1 MVQYKWVAL
10 SNTTIGV
17 LLATTNATIIMI
29 SLPAIFNGIHLQP
42 FAGTSFQ
49 YLLWI
54 LMGYMVVSAVL
65 LVSVGRL
72 SDIYGRTRL
81 FNLGFLIFTIGSV
94 LLYVTPGQ
102 GTQAA
107 MELIIF
113 RMVQAVGAAFLF
125 ANSAAIITDS
135 FPPNERGKAMGIN
148 QIAGLAG
155 SLVGLILG
163 GVLSAVNAIYSFSI
177 LGLKITLVFDW
188 RLVFLVSVPVGALG
202 TIWSYWKLKDNSV
215 RRKDEKIDYVG
226 NVTFATGITLILLG
240 VTYGLMPYKNSAMGW
255 SNPWVLI
262 SIISGLVLLVLFVY
276 VERVVE
282 QPMFNMKFFR
292 IRAFSTGSFAGFLQS
307 MGMGGVMF
315 MVIILLQG
323 IWLPLRGYSYSSV
336 PFWAGIYMLP
346 MMLGFVSLG
355 PISGALSD
363 KIGARP
369 LSTLGMIVGAIAF
382 ILLTTF
388 SYNFSYLPFGATL
401 YLMGAGMGL
410 FAAPNVT
417 AVMNSVPPHDRG
429 TASGMRT
436 TLQNVGQTASMG
448 IFFTV
453 VLVGLTTRLPES
465 FGPALTQAGAQILI
479 PVFNSIPPTSALFSA
494 FLGYNPI
501 GTIIQLLPSSFT
513 TMISA
518 SSLQTLEGLYW
529 FPTALA
535 PAFMGSLRLSFYAG
549 AFLFSIAAV
558 LSVMRGKKFIYDEQN
573 PPDKSEPA
581 GKETT
586 GLEKLRDDDSKEDI
600 EKEQAEVRQDGSQ

>member
-1 MVQYKWVAL
+1 MA
-10 SNTTIGV
+10 SI
-17 LLATTNATIIMI
+17 NATIIMI
-29 SLPAIFNGIHLQP
+29 SLPAIFNGIKLDP
-42 FAGTSFQ
+42 FAGGSFQ

-54 LMGYMVVSAVL
+54 LMGYMVISAVL

-81 FNLGFLIFTIGSV
+81 FNLGFLIFTIGSI
-94 LLYVTPGQ
+94 LLYLAPGT
-102 GTQAA
+102 GDQAA
-107 MELIIF
+107 MELILF

-125 ANSAAIITDS
+125 ANSAAIIIDS

-155 SLVGLILG
+155 SLVGLVLGGILAAINTSYSFTILG
-163 GVLSAVNAIYSFSI
+163 A
-177 LGLKITLVFDW
+177 KITLVFDW
-188 RLVFLVSVPVGALG
+188 RLVFLVNVPVGALG
-202 TIWSYWKLKDNSV
+202 TIWSYWKLKDNAV
-215 RRKDEKIDYVG
+215 RRKDEKIDYAG
-226 NVTFATGITLILLG
+226 NVTFAAGITLILLG
-240 VTYGLMPYKNSAMGW
+240 VTYGLMPYKTSAMGW

-262 SIISGLVLLVLFVY
+262 SVITGVVLLVLFVF
-276 VERVVE
+276 VENMVE
-282 QPMFNMKFFR
+282 QPMFDMRFFK
-292 IRAFSTGSFAGFLQS
+292 IKAFSTGSFAGFLQS

-363 KIGARP
+363 KLGARF
-369 LSTLGMIVGAIAF
+369 LSTLGMIIGAIAF
-382 ILLTTF
+382 LLLTTF
-388 SYNFSYLPFGATL
+388 SYNFSYPLFGATL
-401 YLMGAGMGL
+401 YLMGAGMGM

-436 TLQNVGQTASMG
+436 TLQNAGQTVSMG

-453 VLVGLTTRLPES
+453 VLIGLTTRLPAS
-465 FGPALTQAGAQILI
+465 FTTSLTGAGAQILI

-501 GTIIQLLPSSFT
+501 ATIFGMLPSTFT
-513 TMISA
+513 SLIS
-518 SSLQTLEGLYW
+518 SSTLKTLEGPYW

-535 PAFMGSLRLSFYAG
+535 PAFMGSLRLSFYLG
-549 AFLFSIAAV
+549 AFLFIIGAI
-558 LSVMRGKKFIYDEQN
+558 LSAIRGKRFVYDEVHR
-573 PPDKSEPA
+573 DKAQQTANKDTPKKTPEGEEP
-581 GKETT
+581 GDK
-586 GLEKLRDDDSKEDI
+586 R
-600 EKEQAEVRQDGSQ
+600 